1 MSGTTLKKSF
11 GLLILMATAD
21 YCVHALVHRLGA
33 LDETIRLIVEAFVLT
48 VIIFPFIYKK
58 YKKEKRINDLNVSL
72 RESEGKYH
80 LLFDENPSPMWVFDM
95 ESLSFLEVN
104 DAACRH
110 YGYTREEFLRMKVT
124 EIRPPEA
131 VPRLLEII
139 HSIPSD
145 LQYAGVWKHR
155 KKDGALMDME
165 MTAKKVD
172 FNGRP
177 AILALANDITDKISS
192 ETALKESERRFREVL
207 ESVRLVAVTLDR
219 EGRIMYSNDF
229 LSDLTGWSRE
239 ELKGKDWF
247 GLFIPRE
254 RQDVREVFLQMIGD
268 GDFPAYYEN
277 PILTRSGRER
287 LISWN
292 NTVFR
297 DADGK
302 VLGVTCLGE
311 DITDWSEAEALV
323 LKTNERLAML
333 NRIDKAMVSNPR
345 LEGIAEV
352 LLESLAGALG
362 MESGAFYVFDPASD
376 SLKLEGCFNYGFG
389 GGGSCLSLSSL
400 PGALHA
406 IDRREPAAVERL
418 DDVSSFSQSSGIK
431 SYLLLPLIHKERL
444 HGVICIFNTSRE
456 HSFTGDEMSFARQ
469 VADQA
474 VIAIMNAELIKD
486 LKDRE
491 AALIETNTELTALN
505 GISSVI
511 SETLDLAETLQRVLD
526 KTLSFPFLELQK
538 KGIIFVE
545 DEKDPGTFIMA
556 ASTGV
561 ARTLLE
567 QEETI
572 KAGHCLCGLAARTG
586 EVVYSEDC
594 FSDPRHTTHY
604 PGMHEHGHIILP
616 LKSKDHVLGVMALYL
631 SSGARVTGFENQLL
645 TGIASQ
651 LAVAIENR
659 RLFQSILT
667 GKKEWEATFDSIED
681 AITIHGPDYRIL
693 RANKAAS
700 GLLGLRP
707 QDIIGRKCHEV
718 FHGTDKPMDS
728 CPVQALI
735 EGRAESVKG
744 EYESGGRFYEVNAY
758 PVKQGEGLTAIVHVV
773 KDITERRLAHEALV
787 HRLTIEGAVSEASSL
802 LLSGGNID
810 FEVIL
815 AVIGESVGTEKACLL
830 FLDNDGKSMQEAY
843 CWDNEGGDRGRD
855 GLKSLGHADLAPLAA
870 ALMERQEILVE
881 DASALPAGAGPE
893 RAILA
898 AMGVNSF
905 LAVPLRHG
913 EKLYGFISFGTSGE
927 KAWSKEEVSFI
938 QYAAHDILS
947 YLDRRK
953 AEKAL
958 KESEEKFRKLVEQSL
973 VGVYIM
979 QDDRFKYINPRF
991 AEIFGYEFGEVIDR
1005 LGPHEIILPEYWPA
1019 IEDSVRRRME
1029 GDMTFAHYEFLGLRK
1044 DRDVINVEVFC
1055 SGTMYNGRPAVIG
1068 TLTDVTDRKQY
1079 ERKLN
1084 DQARNALLAAD
1095 IGTALASGASLRPTL
1110 QECTDAMVVR
1120 LNAALARIWTFNEK
1134 EGVLELQASSGM
1146 YTNLDGTNARIP
1158 LGKFRVGAIGAKRES
1173 FLTNDVLGD
1182 PLTDQNWARRE
1193 GVTAFAGY
1201 PLIIENKL
1209 LGVMAM
1215 FAKDPLPDPTLK
1227 ALGSVADIIAVGIEG
1242 RKIEAK
1248 LKESEKKFR
1257 NLVERSLTGVYIIQ
1271 DGVFRYV
1278 NPRFAE
1284 IFEYNDP
1291 GLIDGVLSPQDIASP
1306 EDKAFV
1312 EENVRK
1318 CSSGDVKALNYIF
1331 RAITRS
1337 GRVVKVEVYDSNT
1350 VFDGSPAVIGTLM
1363 DITERI
1369 KAQEELIERE
1379 REMAMLQQ
1387 AKKQVEEISR
1397 LKSEF
1402 LANMSHELRTP
1413 LNAVIGLSNILL
1425 DETFGPLI
1433 PKQAEYLKGINSS
1446 GEHLLSLINEI
1457 LDLSKIEAGKEELD
1471 CAAFSLAETLK
1482 NSFLLVKEK
1491 AMNHRI
1497 ELHSGVSPEVGAF
1510 YGDERRVK
1518 QIIFNLL
1525 SNAIKFTEPGGKVGI
1540 TAFAA
1545 DGEVSITVWDTGIG
1559 IPEEKK
1565 HLLFQPFQQLD
1576 SSLSKKHEGTG
1587 LGLVLT
1593 KKLVE
1598 MHSGRITFD
1607 STEGKGS
1614 SFTVCLPV
1622 KEYARQDMKP
1632 KAVNDRHRQM
1642 PLPIS
1647 KTIMVVEDNELNML
1661 LASDFLRSKGFTVAE
1676 AMDGE
1681 SALEMIKEDAPDL
1694 ILMDIQMPG
1703 IDGLEVAKRLKAAP
1717 ATKRIPIVAMTALA
1731 MKGDEELCLK
1741 RGCDGYIKKPINL
1754 KEMLEVVN
1762 SHLAGK
1768 KRTDV

>member
-1 MSGTTLKKSF
+1 MPGTPLRKSL
-11 GLLILMATAD
+11 GLLILIALAD
-21 YCVHALVHRLGA
+21 YFADTLIHRSGA
-33 LDETIRLIVEAFVLT
+33 LNETTGLVAKAFFLIVL
-48 VIIFPFIYKK
+48 ISPFIYTNF
-58 YKKEKRINDLNVSL
+58 KKEKRINDLNLSL
-72 RESEGKYH
+72 RKSEGKYH
-80 LLFDENPSPMWVFDM
+80 LLFDENPSPMWVFDA
-95 ESLSFLEVN
+95 ESLFFLDVN
-104 DAACRH
+104 AAACQH
-110 YGYTREEFLRMKVT
+110 YGYRREEFLRMKAT
-124 EIRPPEA
+124 EIRPPEE
-131 VPRLLEII
+131 VPRLVEKIGAV
-139 HSIPSD
+139 SPD
-145 LQYAGVWKHR
+145 LRYAGTWKHR
-155 KKDGALMDME
+155 KKDGTLMDME
-165 MTAKKVD
+165 MTAKKVH

-177 AILALANDITDKISS
+177 AILALADDITEK
-192 ETALKESERRFREVL
+192 AR
-207 ESVRLVAVTLDR
+207 
-219 EGRIMYSNDF
+219 
-229 LSDLTGWSRE
+229 
-239 ELKGKDWF
+239 
-247 GLFIPRE
+247 
-254 RQDVREVFLQMIGD
+254 
-268 GDFPAYYEN
+268 
-277 PILTRSGRER
+277 
-287 LISWN
+287 
-292 NTVFR
+292 
-297 DADGK
+297 
-302 VLGVTCLGE
+302 
-311 DITDWSEAEALV
+311 SEAAA

-345 LEGIAEV
+345 LDEIAEV
-352 LLESLAGALG
+352 LLENLAGALG
-362 MESGAFYVFDPASD
+362 MECGAFYVFGHSG
-376 SLKLEGCFNYGFG
+376 SVERCFCYGFENKG
-389 GGGSCLSLSSL
+389 LCLSLPSL
-400 PGALHA
+400 PGALDA
-406 IDRREPAAVERL
+406 IERREPVAVERL
-418 DDVSSFSQSSGIK
+418 DEPDTSRTSGVR
-431 SYLLLPLIHKERL
+431 SYLLLPLVHKERL
-444 HGVICIFNTSRE
+444 HGVIGIFNTAGE
-456 HSFTGDEMSFARQ
+456 HGFTGDEIGFARQ

-486 LKDRE
+486 LKERE

-505 GISSVI
+505 GISSII
-511 SETLDLAETLQRVLD
+511 SETLDLGETLQRVLD
-526 KTLSFPFLELQK
+526 KTLSFPFLELQR
-538 KGIIFVE
+538 KGLIFIE
-545 DEKDPGTFIMA
+545 DERDPGTFVMT
-556 ASTGV
+556 ASTGI

-567 QEETI
+567 EENTI
-572 KAGHCLCGLAARTG
+572 KAGHCLCGLAAQTG
-586 EVVYSEDC
+586 EAVYSEDC
-594 FSDPRHTTHY
+594 FSDSRHTTHY

-631 SSGARVTGFENQLL
+631 TSGTRVTGFESQLL
-645 TGIASQ
+645 TAITSQ

-681 AITIHGPDYRIL
+681 AITIHAPGYRVL
-693 RANKAAS
+693 RANKAAARLI
-700 GLLGLRP
+700 GLTP
-707 QDIIGRKCHEV
+707 QEMVGRKCHEL
-718 FHGTDKPMDS
+718 FHCSGSPIES
-728 CPVQALI
+728 CPAKGLF
-735 EGRAESVKG
+735 EGRAESGKG
-744 EYESGGRFYEVNAY
+744 EYESGGRFHEVNVY
-758 PVKQGEGLTAIVHVV
+758 PIIQGDGLTAIVHIV
-773 KDITERRLAHEALV
+773 KDVTERKLAHESLV
-787 HRLTIEGAVSEASSL
+787 HRLTIEGAISEASSL

-815 AVIGESVGTEKACLL
+815 AIIGESVGTEKACLL

-843 CWDNEGGDRGRD
+843 CWDNEGGSRVRD
-855 GLKSLGHADLAPLAA
+855 GLNSLGRADTAPLVA

-893 RAILA
+893 RAMLA

-905 LAVPLRHG
+905 LAAPLRHG
-913 EKLYGFISFGTSGE
+913 EKLHGFISFGTSGE
-927 KAWSKEEVSFI
+927 KSWSREEVSFI

-947 YLDRRK
+947 YLDRMK

-979 QDDRFKYINPRF
+979 QDNRFKYINPRF
-991 AEIFGYEFGEVIDR
+991 AEVFGYEFGEVIDR

-1029 GDMTFAHYEFLGLRK
+1029 GDMSFAHYEFLGLK
-1044 DRDVINVEVFC
+1044 KNRDVINVEVYC

-1068 TLTDVTDRKQY
+1068 TLTDVTDQKQY

-1084 DQARNALLAAD
+1084 DQARYALLAAD

-1120 LNAALARIWTFNEK
+1120 LDATLARIWTFNEK
-1134 EGVLELQASSGM
+1134 EGVLELQASSGI
-1146 YTNLDGTNARIP
+1146 YTNLDGTYSRIP
-1158 LGKFRVGAIGAKRES
+1158 LGKDRVGVIGAKREPH
-1173 FLTNDVLGD
+1173 LTNDLPGD
-1182 PLTDQNWARRE
+1182 PLMEKWASRE

-1201 PLIIENKL
+1201 PLVIENKL
-1209 LGVMAM
+1209 LGVMAI
-1215 FAKDPLPDPTLK
+1215 FARTALPQPTLK

-1242 RKIEAK
+1242 RKIETK

-1257 NLVERSLTGVYIIQ
+1257 NLVEQALTGVYIIQ
-1271 DGVFRYV
+1271 DGVFKYV

-1331 RAITRS
+1331 QGMTRS
-1337 GRVVKVEVYDSNT
+1337 GRVIKVEVYDSNT
-1350 VFDGSPAVIGTLM
+1350 VFNGSPAVIGTLM

-1369 KAQEELIERE
+1369 KAQEELIGRE
-1379 REMAMLQQ
+1379 REMVMLQQ
-1387 AKKQVEEISR
+1387 AKKQIEEISR

-1425 DETFGPLI
+1425 DETFGPLM
-1433 PKQAEYLKGINSS
+1433 PKQSEYLKGINSS

-1457 LDLSKIEAGKEELD
+1457 LDLSKIEAGKEELE
-1471 CAAFSLAETLK
+1471 CATFSLAETLK
-1482 NSFLLVKEK
+1482 NSFLLVREK
-1491 AMNHRI
+1491 VIKHHI

-1510 YGDERRVK
+1510 YGDERRIK

-1540 TAFAA
+1540 TAFAG

-1559 IPEEKK
+1559 IPEGKK

-1576 SSLSKKHEGTG
+1576 SSLSRKHEGTG

-1598 MHSGRITFD
+1598 MHGGRITFD
-1607 STEGKGS
+1607 SSEGKGS
-1614 SFTVCLPV
+1614 SFTVCLPM
-1622 KEYARQDMKP
+1622 KEGARTEIKP
-1632 KAVNDRHRQM
+1632 KAAGDRHRQM

-1647 KTIMVVEDNELNML
+1647 KTIMVVEDNEFNML
-1661 LASDFLRSKGFTVAE
+1661 LASDFLRSKGFSVAE

-1681 SALEMIKEDAPDL
+1681 SALEMIKEAAPDL

-1703 IDGLEVAKRLKAAP
+1703 IDGLEVAKRLKAIP
-1717 ATKRIPIVAMTALA
+1717 ATRRIPIIAMTALA
-1731 MKGDEELCLK
+1731 MKGDEEMCMK
-1741 RGCDGYIKKPINL
+1741 HGCDGYLKKPVNL

-1762 SHLAGK
+1762 NHLAGK

>member
-1 MSGTTLKKSF
+1 MSGTTLRKSF
-11 GLLILMATAD
+11 GLLILIAIVD
-21 YCVHALVHRLGA
+21 CCVHALIFRVGVLNKAADRI
-33 LDETIRLIVEAFVLT
+33 LDAFLLI
-48 VIIFPFIYKK
+48 IIISPFIYKNF
-58 YKKEKRINDLNVSL
+58 KKEKRITDLNISL
-72 RESEGKYH
+72 KESEGKYH
-80 LLFDENPSPMWVFDM
+80 LLFDESPNPMWVFDI
-95 ESLSFLEVN
+95 ESLFFLDVN
-104 DAACRH
+104 QAMCRH
-110 YGYTREEFLRMKVT
+110 YGYAREEFLRMKVT
-124 EIRPPEA
+124 EIRPPEE
-131 VPRLLEII
+131 VPRLLDII

-145 LQYAGVWKHR
+145 LQDAGIWKHR

-165 MTAKKVD
+165 ITSKRVD
-172 FNGRP
+172 YNGRP
-177 AILALANDITDKISS
+177 AILALANDVTEKTSS
-192 ETALKESERRFREVL
+192 ETALKESEKRFREVL
-207 ESVRLVAVTLDR
+207 ESVRLIAVTLDR
-219 EGRIMYSNDF
+219 EGRIMFSNDF

-239 ELKGKDWF
+239 ELKGRDWF
-247 GLFIPRE
+247 DVFIPCE
-254 RQDVREVFLQMIGD
+254 RQDVREVFRRVIED
-268 GDFPAYYEN
+268 DDFQAHYEN

-297 DADGK
+297 GHDGK
-302 VLGVTCLGE
+302 VIGITCLGE
-311 DITDWSEAEALV
+311 DMTDWSESEAAV

-345 LEGIAEV
+345 IEGIAEI

-362 MESGAFYVFDPASD
+362 MESGAFYVFEPASD
-376 SLKLEGCFNYGFG
+376 SLKMEGCFNCGFKG
-389 GGGSCLSLSSL
+389 KASSLSLSSL
-400 PGALHA
+400 PGVRHA

-418 DDVSSFSQSSGIK
+418 DEASPFGQSYGIK
-431 SYLLLPLIHKERL
+431 SYLLIPLIHKERL
-444 HGVICIFNTSRE
+444 HGIICIFNTSAE
-456 HSFTGDEMSFARQ
+456 HSFTGDEINFARQ

-474 VIAIMNAELIKD
+474 VIAVMNAELIND
-486 LKDRE
+486 LTDRE
-491 AALIETNTELTALN
+491 DALIETNIELTALN

-538 KGIIFVE
+538 KGVIFVA
-545 DEKDPGTFIMA
+545 DEKEPGTFVMT
-556 ASTGV
+556 ASTGL
-561 ARTLLE
+561 AQALLE
-567 QEETI
+567 QEKTI
-572 KAGHCLCGLAARTG
+572 KAGHCLCGLAAQTG
-586 EVVYSEDC
+586 EAIYSDDC

-604 PGMHEHGHIILP
+604 PGMYEHAHIILP
-616 LKSKDHVLGVMALYL
+616 LKSKDRVLGIMALYL
-631 SSGARVTGFENQLL
+631 APGARVTGFESQIL
-645 TGIASQ
+645 TAIASQ

-659 RLFQSILT
+659 RLFQSILA

-681 AITIHGPDYRIL
+681 AITMHGPDYRIL
-693 RANKAAS
+693 RANKAVS
-700 GLLGLRP
+700 RLLGLRP
-707 QDIIGRKCHEV
+707 QDIIGRKCHEI
-718 FHGTDKPMDS
+718 FHGTDKPIHS
-728 CPVQALI
+728 CPAQALI
-735 EGRAESVKG
+735 EGRAESAKG
-744 EYESGGRFYEVNAY
+744 EFGSGGRFYEVNVY
-758 PVKQGEGLTAIVHVV
+758 PIMQGEGLTAIVHVV

-787 HRLTIEGAVSEASSL
+787 HRLTVEGAISEASSL
-802 LLSGGNID
+802 LLSGGNIE
-810 FEVIL
+810 FEAIL
-815 AVIGESVGTEKACLL
+815 ALIGKSVGTDKACLL
-830 FLDNDGKSMQEAY
+830 FLDNDGNSVQEAY
-843 CWDNEGGDRGRD
+843 CWDNEGGDQGRD
-855 GLKSLGHADLAPLAA
+855 GLKSLGGGALASLVA
-870 ALMERQEILVE
+870 ALRKRQEILVE
-881 DASALPAGAGPE
+881 DASALPAGTGPE
-893 RAILA
+893 RTILA

-905 LAVPLRHG
+905 LMVPLRHG
-913 EKLYGFISFGTSGE
+913 EKLYGFISFGTTGE
-927 KAWSKEEVSFI
+927 KAWPKEEVSFI

-979 QDDRFKYINPRF
+979 QDGRFKYINPRF
-991 AEIFGYEFGEVIDR
+991 AEIFGYRFEEVTDR
-1005 LGPHEIILPEYWPA
+1005 LGPREIILPEYWPA

-1044 DRDVINVEVFC
+1044 DGDVISVEVYC

-1158 LGKFRVGAIGAKRES
+1158 LGKSRVGAIGAKRES

-1182 PLTDQNWARRE
+1182 PLTDQNWATRE

-1215 FAKDPLPDPTLK
+1215 FAKAALPDPTLK

-1242 RKIEAK
+1242 RKIETK

-1284 IFEYNDP
+1284 IFEYDDP
-1291 GLIDGVLSPQDIASP
+1291 SLIDGVLSPQDIASP

-1337 GRVVKVEVYDSNT
+1337 GRVIKVEVYDSNT

-1369 KAQEELIERE
+1369 KAQGELIERE

-1457 LDLSKIEAGKEELD
+1457 LDLSKIEAGKEELE
-1471 CAAFSLAETLK
+1471 CATFSLADTLK

-1491 AMNHRI
+1491 AMKHRI
-1497 ELHSGVSPEVGAF
+1497 ELHSGISPEVGAF

-1518 QIIFNLL
+1518 QIVFNLL
-1525 SNAIKFTEPGGKVGI
+1525 SNAIKFTEPGGEVGI

-1565 HLLFQPFQQLD
+1565 NQLFQPFQQLD
-1576 SSLSKKHEGTG
+1576 SSLSRKHEGTG

-1593 KKLVE
+1593 RKLVE
-1598 MHSGRITFD
+1598 MHGGRIAFD
-1607 STEGKGS
+1607 SSEGKGS
-1614 SFTVCLPV
+1614 SFTVCLPL
-1622 KEYARQDMKP
+1622 KEYARQDTKP

-1661 LASDFLRSKGFTVAE
+1661 LTSDFLRSKGFTVAE

-1681 SALEMIKEDAPDL
+1681 RALEMIKADAPDL

-1717 ATKRIPIVAMTALA
+1717 ATKRIPIIAMTALA
-1731 MKGDEELCLK
+1731 MKGDEELCLR
-1741 RGCDGYIKKPINL
+1741 RGCDGYLKKPINL